1 MSNNSL
7 QNINNYNLNYI
18 NSTTEIFTKYIGLIT
33 EYIVQIIDVIYIKN
47 NTYYKYIINKGIE
60 TLSHVFKFIMLYTK
74 NLEITY
80 FYGQKAFYY
89 YTEFIGQIIQI
100 EHEHQSFL
108 QLNCKDASL
117 FVYKKTIFEL
127 NNEFKKE
134 FTSIYDNCYITDSID
149 ILITFYKKL
158 IFSIIDNSEF
168 DNKSRVNLLTD
179 INNKLNK
186 IIIYLLNLSLNIDN
200 QEYFN
205 KLNLILYFYD
215 NLKINNI
222 NKLNLLECFL
232 KKIVKYPITK
242 EIINNKF
249 NNINN
254 EDKLKNLQNNKYI
267 NWLFEH

>member
-60 TLSHVFKFIMLYTK
+60 TLSHVFKLIMLYTK

-100 EHEHQSFL
+100 EDEHQSFL

-134 FTSIYDNCYITDSID
+134 FISTYDNCYITDSVD
-149 ILITFYKKL
+149 ILISFYKKL
-158 IFSIIDNSEF
+158 LYSIIDNNDF
-168 DNKSRVNLLTD
+168 DNKSRVNLLND
-179 INNKLNK
+179 INIKLNK
-186 IIIYLLNLSLNIDN
+186 IITYLLNLSLNIDN
-200 QEYFN
+200 KEYFN

-215 NLKINNI
+215 NLKINNT
-222 NKLNLLECFL
+222 NKFNLIECFI

-254 EDKLKNLQNNKYI
+254 SDKLKNLQYNKYI
-267 NWLFEH
+267 NWLFEP